1 MQALSGMVVYFIVMN
16 DYGFKP
22 GTLMG
27 LNLKPGYV
35 PDASNYYQPH
45 LTTQGYGNSNN
56 GTLSNYLEALAWGS
70 NEGSSMDLRL
80 FYTSVPPEGW
90 SPCQYRPD
98 DESIPLHWRISEFTG
113 Q

>member
-27 LNLKPGYV
+27 LNLKSGYV
-35 PDASNYYQPH
+35 PQNYDVYNP
-45 LTTQGYGNSNN
+45 TVEGYGNSGYNLTN
-56 GTLSNYLEALAWGS
+56 SSLSALAWGS

-80 FYTSVPPEGW
+80 FYTSIAPEGW
-90 SPCQYRPD
+90 APCQYNPA
-98 DESIPLHWRISEFTG
+98 DESIPYHWRISEFTHH
-113 Q
+113 